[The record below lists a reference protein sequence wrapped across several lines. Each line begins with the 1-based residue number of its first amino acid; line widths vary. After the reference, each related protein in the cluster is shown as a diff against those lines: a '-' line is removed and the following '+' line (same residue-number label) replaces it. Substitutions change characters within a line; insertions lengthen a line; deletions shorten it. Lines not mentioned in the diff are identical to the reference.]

1 MRHFLSKSA
10 RGSKSSKIKTRNPTA
25 LARTVV
31 RFARTLL
38 RSKRSLRARIQP
50 VSSIL
55 MPRCHRKCLRRS
67 PRSSSSMV
75 RRMRKIVMGTVMEM
89 VITIRKVAMLNRI
102 RSCSRRLRSFL
113 LKSALISSKK
123 VLNSNIKS
131 SCSRCSNCLRFQM
144 KKTERSSKM
153 LSVNSRAV
161 KGATVRASPMRKR
174 PR

>member
-1 MRHFLSKSA
+1 MSKSA

-123 VLNSNIKS
+123 VLLNSNIKS
-131 SCSRCSNCLRFQM
+131 RCSRCSNCLRFQM
-144 KKTERSSKM
+144 KKTVRSSKM
-153 LSVNSRAV
+153 LSGNSRAV